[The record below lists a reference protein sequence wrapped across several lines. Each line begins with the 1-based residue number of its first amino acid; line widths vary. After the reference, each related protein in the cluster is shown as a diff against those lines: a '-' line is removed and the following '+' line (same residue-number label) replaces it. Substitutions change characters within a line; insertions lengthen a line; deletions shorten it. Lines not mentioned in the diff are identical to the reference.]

1 MQTARIDLGRF
12 SILFQEVLSIEEAL
26 QLQCLSNSTVIMK
39 QNCWRLLLVALQFPI
54 SPRSLKSEELSA
66 HFQSLLTFF
75 KLKTEIGYENIKI
88 IHQNDSHCRED
99 NICQGL
105 LHELLHPLHTVS
117 LLLGNIFTFALKKN
131 TLPSPTRAQMKI

>member
-99 NICQGL
+99 KICQGL
-105 LHELLHPLHTVS
+105 LHELLHPLHAVS
-117 LLLGNIFTFALKKN
+117 FFLLGNIFTEIIDERNLILNA
-131 TLPSPTRAQMKI
+131 RCQI